1 VVTTISYAALVWV
14 LIRTPAM
21 LSAAGGFGFY
31 VRLSCQFVSV
41 VLGIGF
47 NYALNRVFDWPDLA
61 RINLEAPA
69 KAQILR

>member
-1 VVTTISYAALVWV
+1 
-14 LIRTPAM
+14 M